1 MNMSWII
8 DKVSTTQEETGNEHE
23 EIKME
28 NIVWNT
34 KSSIC
39 CYSTSVCTWNP
50 MKQSPQLNQDMIIY
64 SNQTTGYEAT

>member
-8 DKVSTTQEETGNEHE
+8 DKVSSTQEETGKEHE
-23 EIKME
+23 EIKTE

-39 CYSTSVCTWNP
+39 CCSTSVCTWNP
-50 MKQSPQLNQDMIIY
+50 VKQNPQLNQDMIIY
-64 SNQTTGYEAT
+64 SKPTNRYEAT